1 MTFEYKPQGVCSRNL
16 TFDIE
21 NGIIKNVKFQ
31 GGCHGNLQGIA
42 ALCEGKPAEEII
54 NSVVEKCEAEL
65 DYYDIVNERTE
76 EIDFG
81 LIVEFIMDYI
91 FSVWEDGK
99 PL

>member
-21 NGIIKNVKFQ
+21 NGIVKNVKFQ

-54 NSVVEKCEAEL
+54 NAVAGIRCGFKSTSCPDQLAKALKNALESEEK
-65 DYYDIVNERTE
+65 
-76 EIDFG
+76 
-81 LIVEFIMDYI
+81 
-91 FSVWEDGK
+91 
-99 PL
+99 